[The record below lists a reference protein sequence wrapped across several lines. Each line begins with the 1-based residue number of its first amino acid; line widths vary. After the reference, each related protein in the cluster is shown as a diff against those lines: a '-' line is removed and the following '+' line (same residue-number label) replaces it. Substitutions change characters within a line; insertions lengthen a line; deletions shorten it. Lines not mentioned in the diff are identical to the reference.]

1 MPRSLPWCTA
11 AAVATATALALAGPA
26 GAHEERLV
34 GGSDGLRMTVGWRDE
49 PAFAGTRNA
58 VEVTLGTAY
67 GRPLDDAEEGL
78 TVQVVY
84 GGRASAPM
92 TIAAAPAPAPAGEY
106 ATPLIPTRPGP
117 YTFRFRGTVDGT
129 PVDESFTSS
138 PTTFPAVEEDAA
150 ISFPVADPSR
160 GQMAQ
165 RLDRLGSR
173 LDDASGRAAD
183 ASGAATRA
191 TILAAVG
198 AGLGAFGLGMMVS
211 SRRRERVGAPQPRR
225 S

>member
-1 MPRSLPWCTA
+1 MSRSLPWRSA
-11 AAVATATALALAGPA
+11 AAAAAALALAAPA

-34 GGSDGLRMTVGWRDE
+34 GGSNGVRMTVGWRDE
-49 PAFAGTRNA
+49 PAFAGARNA
-58 VEVTLGTAY
+58 VQLILSTPYGTPR
-67 GRPLDDAEEGL
+67 GDADPTL
-78 TVQVVY
+78 TVQVVHD
-84 GGRASAPM
+84 GRRSVPLALRG
-92 TIAAAPAPAPAGEY
+92 APAGPPGEY
-106 ATPLIPTRPGP
+106 STPLIPTRPGP
-117 YTFRFRGTVDGT
+117 YTFRFRGTIDG
-129 PVDESFTSS
+129 VAIDEAFAPS

-165 RLDRLGSR
+165 RLDRVGSR
-173 LDDASGRAAD
+173 LDEARGRAEDAS
-183 ASGAATRA
+183 SAATRA

-198 AGLGAFGLGMMVS
+198 AAFGGIGLGLIVS